1 MKNPRLITL
10 AAVLAAV
17 LFVGMGSFFIVRE
30 GQQAIVTQFGKPL
43 AGPFSEAGLY
53 FKLPL
58 IQEVHLFDKRILK
71 WDGRPNEI
79 PTRDKKYIWVDT
91 TARWRITDPLR
102 FLQTVA
108 NETGA
113 ASRLD
118 DIIDSVVRD
127 MVSSN
132 LLVEL
137 VRSASWDPS
146 PPKDLTLAQS
156 MLTSAETGGGGM
168 VGDTSTEPVDVKV
181 GREKITRHMLAEA
194 AKLTPQY
201 GIELIDVQIKRINYV
216 ESVQKRVFERMISER
231 KRIASLLRSEGEGEK
246 RRILGT
252 MEKELARIR
261 SEAYKQAQEIR
272 GQGDGQATQIYGQ
285 AFGRDPQFYALF
297 KTLET
302 YGGLPEDKLDL
313 ILSTDSEYLRYLKRV
328 P

>member
-1 MKNPRLITL
+1 VKNTRAMTL
-10 AAVLAAV
+10 LVVLLVV
-17 LFVGMGSFFIVRE
+17 LFVGMGAFFIVRE

-43 AGPFSEAGLY
+43 AGPYSEAGLY
-53 FKLPL
+53 FKVPL

-113 ASRLD
+113 SSRLD

-137 VRSASWDPS
+137 VRSATWDPN

-156 MLTSAETGGGGM
+156 MLTSAETGGAGM

-261 SEAYKQAQEIR
+261 SEAYKQAQEIQ
-272 GQGDGQATQIYGQ
+272 GQGDAQATQIFGQ
-285 AFGRDPQFYALF
+285 AFGRDPQFYSLF

-302 YGGLPEDKLDL
+302 YGSLPQDKLEL

>member
-1 MKNPRLITL
+1 MKNTRLITL
-10 AAVLAAV
+10 VAVLAAV

-43 AGPFSEAGLY
+43 AGPYSEAGLY

-91 TARWRITDPLR
+91 TARWRIVDPLR

-137 VRSASWDPS
+137 VRSASWDPN

-272 GQGDGQATQIYGQ
+272 GQGDAQATQIYGQ

-302 YGGLPEDKLDL
+302 YGSLPEEKLDL

>member
-1 MKNPRLITL
+1 MKNTRAMTL
-10 AAVLAAV
+10 LVVLLVV
-17 LFVGMGSFFIVRE
+17 LFVGMGAFFIVRE

-43 AGPFSEAGLY
+43 AGPYSEAGLY
-53 FKLPL
+53 FKVPL

-113 ASRLD
+113 SSRLD

-137 VRSASWDPS
+137 VRSATWDPN

-156 MLTSAETGGGGM
+156 MLTSAETGGAGM

-261 SEAYKQAQEIR
+261 SEAYKQAQEIQ
-272 GQGDGQATQIYGQ
+272 GQGDAQATQIFGQ
-285 AFGRDPQFYALF
+285 AFGRDPQFYSLF

-302 YGGLPEDKLDL
+302 YGSLPQDKLEL